1 MCVFFFWEKKICYE
15 VFNILFRYYSLK
27 FCLKKMNGGW
37 NDYVIE
43 RKNMGDKLIEVFGC
57 FCCC

>member
-1 MCVFFFWEKKICYE
+1 
-15 VFNILFRYYSLK
+15 
-27 FCLKKMNGGW
+27 MNGGW